1 MPLVSMLFSVLG
13 VHISCTQFQYP
24 QPHLEGTFWPNG
36 QLGGRKWGNNGQLSA
51 FVEAICRDFRQ
62 HDEEEFKKT
71 CRMAE
76 ADEN

>member
-1 MPLVSMLFSVLG
+1 MSLVSMLFSVLG
-13 VHISCTQFQYP
+13 VHIGCTQFQYP
-24 QPHLEGTFWPNG
+24 DLIWKELFG
-36 QLGGRKWGNNGQLSA
+36 QMDNLVAESGGNNDQLSA